1 MNCARKPCFSFF
13 LLFSLFFFFSREKP
27 SFVETFLNPI
37 ASPLS
42 NCLRSF
48 PARQWKRPF
57 HDFSGCRIKKGQ
69 ADRERDRRKRTLA
82 RVSASRPARKRIIPC
97 KWIMPRR
104 CSLPTHPRSF
114 SLSLSL
120 YFISLP
126 LAPCLLLVPR
136 SSFAAS
142 FRMVVLRLV
151 VRRLCSLEPSLPFHL
166 PLSLSLL
173 FLDPYCTTT
182 RFQSSTRC
190 TPGRATIVEFAFFLV
205 SRPPSPSTTH
215 PIPVPPSLAAP
226 H

>member
-1 MNCARKPCFSFF
+1 M
-13 LLFSLFFFFSREKP
+13 LLFLSSFLSFFFFSREKP

-120 YFISLP
+120 FHFASSHSLSP
-126 LAPCLLLVPR
+126 PCSSIILRRVV
-136 SSFAAS
+136 SHGSFAAGGS
-142 FRMVVLRLV
+142 KAL
-151 VRRLCSLEPSLPFHL
+151 
-166 PLSLSLL
+166 
-173 FLDPYCTTT
+173 
-182 RFQSSTRC
+182 
-190 TPGRATIVEFAFFLV
+190 
-205 SRPPSPSTTH
+205 
-215 PIPVPPSLAAP
+215 
-226 H
+226 